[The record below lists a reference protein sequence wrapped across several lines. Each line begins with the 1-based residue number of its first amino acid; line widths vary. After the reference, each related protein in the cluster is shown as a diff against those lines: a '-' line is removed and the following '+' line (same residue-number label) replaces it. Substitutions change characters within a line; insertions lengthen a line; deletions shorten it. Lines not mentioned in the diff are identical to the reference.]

1 MNMTLKTFDAYKHM
15 NKYRQEY
22 WKARELARILE
33 YSDYR
38 NFINVIDKAKEA
50 CKNSGNAVSYHFG
63 DINEM
68 VEVGL

>member
-15 NKYRQEY
+15 NEYRQDY
-22 WKARELARILE
+22 RKARELARILE